1 LKLQLQAEQL
11 VQKARHSWG
20 NVSLGDQKTASP
32 GFHQFKEGRSVERSF
47 LLLDDRLTAR
57 PKHSDFRER
66 IFLRGKIKERRSSV
80 ESEKSRR
87 KRAIV
92 LEAKKALQAFR
103 DPGSMTEGARSFRRR
118 GTFAHRS
125 PWSLVKSQDVGP
137 AKSGQLSEAKAK
149 VLHLEVSTRA
159 DLENVNSASRSTDIV
174 LGGELQLL
182 DVIVCLT

>member
-1 LKLQLQAEQL
+1 
-11 VQKARHSWG
+11 
-20 NVSLGDQKTASP
+20 
-32 GFHQFKEGRSVERSF
+32 
-47 LLLDDRLTAR
+47 
-57 PKHSDFRER
+57 
-66 IFLRGKIKERRSSV
+66 
-80 ESEKSRR
+80 
-87 KRAIV
+87 
-92 LEAKKALQAFR
+92 
-103 DPGSMTEGARSFRRR
+103 MTEGARSFRRR